1 MLEGAAGCATLRRVN
16 RRTFL
21 TQVSKLGAALSLGA
35 VTVLLSRR
43 VRADDVEA
51 HVTVFG
57 ATWCQPCKVLEAAL
71 RARKIPYE
79 EIDVDQNPQA
89 YAMAKKASGTN
100 GIPLTLVQR
109 GGKAT
114 WVLGADPDAVERAYR
129 GE

>member
-1 MLEGAAGCATLRRVN
+1 MTRRS
-16 RRTFL
+16 FL
-21 TQVSKLGAALSLGA
+21 THTVQLGVQLGA
-35 VTVLLSRR
+35 VLSVALLARR

-51 HVTVFG
+51 QVTVFG

-71 RARKIPYE
+71 KARKIPFE

-129 GE
+129 GEG